1 MSTVSKKALSKI
13 AAIGEEARMKVI
25 LFLAANAN
33 KEAAAVNQIAEAVGL
48 PVVNISHHLG
58 ILESCELISKEKA
71 GRSVMV
77 SLNDEVFNPS
87 NKEDTVGYFAFDGF
101 KLALPGSAAASLK
114 AAPKAEKKEK
124 AAPPAPKGKKKAAA
138 PAPKPVEPE
147 DNDDDDDDDDGDDE

>member
-1 MSTVSKKALSKI
+1 MSTASKKALSKI

-25 LFLAANAN
+25 LFLAAN
-33 KEAAAVNQIAEAVGL
+33 KDAAAVNQIAEAVGL

-87 NKEDTVGYFAFDGF
+87 NKEDSCGYFAFDGF
-101 KLALPGSAAASLK
+101 KLALPGSAVASLK
-114 AAPKAEKKEK
+114 AAAAAPKTEKKEK
-124 AAPPAPKGKKKAAA
+124 PAPAAKGKKKPT

-147 DNDDDDDDDDGDDE
+147 DNDDDDDDADDE

>member
-25 LFLAANAN
+25 LFLAAN

-87 NKEDTVGYFAFDGF
+87 NKEDSCGYFAFDGF
-101 KLALPGSAAASLK
+101 KLALPGSAVASLK
-114 AAPKAEKKEK
+114 ATAAPKAEKKEK
-124 AAPPAPKGKKKAAA
+124 PAPAPKGKKKKATA

-147 DNDDDDDDDDGDDE
+147 DNDDDDDDADDE

>member
-25 LFLAANAN
+25 LFLAAN

-124 AAPPAPKGKKKAAA
+124 AAPAPKDKKKAAT

-147 DNDDDDDDDDGDDE
+147 DNDDDDDDGDDE